1 MKNAQKIAV
10 AIFLAILLNCLFP
23 IQAFAFPNSLYSPKA
38 IAPLGSVITVIGQDL
53 SNANNFSI
61 RPTSQPPNFTLRYSI
76 PSVEKISDTEIRLT
90 LPTFEM
96 LEAYLWVDG
105 GFGSLVR
112 ATPDRSYEINIYDNS
127 PTSETFTIDLYRPVP
142 YTEGS
147 GKIPCSE
154 QGYFTVSSYV
164 LSSNTSCQGTAVVP
178 EGVVSVGNSAFY
190 GGLISEIQL
199 PTTLTSISD
208 SAFSGA
214 TNLVSANLPNSITTI
229 GANAFNGTGLY
240 SVQLLG
246 PNMTLG
252 DASFAQMRQLNTVEI
267 GSGVTDIPNS
277 AFYNNFSHSLT
288 NLTLGNNLRTIG
300 FASFVGA
307 GISTLNIPSSVTEIG
322 ERAFEN
328 TTSLMSVNLGTN
340 LQSIGPGAFQQSIPI
355 PNLTEVVIPDS
366 VTEIGSASFYNR
378 SSLTKVSIGQGIL
391 TLDPLIFLGTNLD
404 DGDARVYYCGTN
416 SIVQN
421 YDFQPYVGGPTCA
434 VPDAPTIGSANV
446 TGSNSANVSFTAP
459 TMFGGASVTSYEITV
474 WDESLTNIIRVQT
487 FTTNLP
493 MRGQTGSFAV
503 TGLTKSSTYKFSVS
517 AINLQGNSSQ
527 SFATN
532 SITTTAGT
540 TIPSEPT
547 ITQVTA
553 GDRSLIVNFTRGSS
567 GGGTISSYK
576 YSLNGGSFIAFGLSN
591 PITINNLAGYQN
603 YSVRLVATNEIGDSV
618 PSNAVSAITLDF
630 AQDKARKD
638 AKELSE
644 ILSIVPSIAGLSQ
657 SIAGLGNFLLLPKK
671 CVKGKSI
678 KNVKAGAKCPKGYKV
693 KK

>member
-23 IQAFAFPNSLYSPKA
+23 IQAFAFPNSLYSPKV

-127 PTSETFTIDLYRPVP
+127 PTSEIFSIDLYKPEP
-142 YTEGS
+142 YADGS

-154 QGYFTVSSYV
+154 QGYFTVASYV
-164 LSSNTSCQGTAVVP
+164 LTSNTSCQGTAVVP
-178 EGVVSVGNSAFY
+178 EGVTSVGNSAFY

-199 PTTLTSISD
+199 PTTITSISD

-214 TNLVSANLPNSITTI
+214 TNLVSANLPNSITMI

-240 SVQLLG
+240 SVRLTG
-246 PNMTLG
+246 PNVTLG
-252 DASFAQMRQLNTVEI
+252 DGSFAQMRQLNTVEI

-277 AFYNNFSHSLT
+277 AFYNNFSQSIT

-307 GISTLNIPSSVTEIG
+307 GISTLDIPNSVTEIG

-328 TTSLMSVNLGTN
+328 TTLLTSVNLGTN
-340 LQSIGPGAFQQSIPI
+340 LQSIGLGAFQQSIPI
-355 PNLTEVVIPDS
+355 SNFTEVVIPDS
-366 VTEIGSASFYNR
+366 VTEIGSAAFYNR

-404 DGDARVYYCGTN
+404 TSDARVYYCGTN

-421 YDFQPYVGGPTCA
+421 YDFQPYVGGPACA
-434 VPDAPTIGSANV
+434 VPDAPTIGSATA
-446 TGSNSANVSFTAP
+446 TGPNTASVSFTAP
-459 TMFGGASVTSYEITV
+459 TMLGGAIVTSYEISV
-474 WDESLTNIIRVQT
+474 WNEGLTNVIRVQNY
-487 FTTNLP
+487 TTNLP
-493 MRGQTGSFAV
+493 IRGQTGTFAV
-503 TGLTKSSTYKFSVS
+503 TGLTKLSTYKFSVS

-527 SFATN
+527 SFASN
-532 SITTTAGT
+532 SITTTSGT
-540 TIPSEPT
+540 TTPGAPT
-547 ITQVTA
+547 ITLITP
-553 GDRSLIVNFTRGSS
+553 GDRSLSVNFTGGSS
-567 GGGTISSYK
+567 GGGTVSNYK

-591 PITINNLAGYQN
+591 PIVINNLAGYQN
-603 YSVRLVATNEIGDSV
+603 YSVTLVATNEIGDSV
-618 PSNAVSAITLDF
+618 PSNIVSAITLDF
-630 AQDKARKD
+630 AQDKVRKD
-638 AKELSE
+638 AKELSQ
-644 ILSIVPSIAGLSQ
+644 ILSLVPSIAGLSQ
-657 SIAGLGNFLLLPKK
+657 SIAVLGNTFLLPKK
-671 CVKGKSI
+671 CVKGKLV
-678 KNVKAGAKCPKGYKV
+678 KNVKTGTKCPKGYKV